1 MDFKTKI
8 VHWNCRG
15 LKPNYNEILLLLSLL
30 KPSVFCL
37 QETFLKQE
45 DNINFKGFNLY
56 NYIYTA
62 GQKPSGGS
70 SILVHSSYPQREIKL
85 STDLQAVAV
94 SVSLEKEITICSLYI
109 PPNFTLH
116 PQHLNSLLEQLPSPY
131 LLVGDFNGHNMLW
144 GCSKNNVRGE
154 IIENFIEAN
163 DLCLMNDKSHT
174 YLHPATGTF
183 SSLDLSLCHPSLIL
197 DFDWYVCD
205 DQHGSDHFPVV
216 IEDINPSTEDHNP
229 KWKLNKANWEQFHL
243 LCEQDLSMDNF
254 NNSSDLVTD
263 FTSSLM
269 KISDKCIPKTSTNPK
284 KSNPWYNNDC
294 KNAVRQRK
302 QALSKFCKY
311 PTGANL
317 KNVKIQRAK
326 ARRTI
331 KLAKRNTWKSYVS
344 KLNHKTPIK
353 KVWDMIRKISGKS
366 KAPSYTHLNTCRET
380 KATSKEDIANTLG
393 ETFLKNSSSQNYSEK
408 FKHIKMQQEKNNINF
423 KSLNNEE
430 YNYPFNLLELIDA
443 IQKSND
449 TATGPD
455 EVHYQM
461 LKHLP
466 NNALSTI
473 LHIFNDIW
481 ATGVFPES
489 WRLATIIPIPKPGKD
504 HEEPSNYRPI
514 ALTSCLCK
522 TLERMINKRLVWYL
536 ESNDLISPIQS
547 GFRSGRSTN
556 DHLIRLE
563 TFIRDAFVNREHVV
577 SVFFDLEKAYDT
589 TWRYGILKDLHDL
602 GLRGRL
608 PVFIRSFLED
618 RTMQVR
624 VGSTLSDFY
633 DQEQGVPQGS
643 ILSTTL
649 FNIKINNI
657 VKCLD
662 SKTDGSLYV
671 DDFGICY
678 RSKNMRT
685 IERKLQQC
693 INRIEDWATSNG
705 FKFSKSKTQCVH
717 FCKLRKVHNDPVL
730 YLYGSPIPVVEESK
744 FLGVIFDRKLSFIPH
759 IRYLKAKCLRALNL
773 LKVLSHTSWGADRFT
788 LLHLYRSLVRSKL
801 DYGSI
806 VYGSARKSYLQ
817 ILDTVHHQGL
827 RLALGAF
834 RTSPVTSLYVEADEP
849 SLTLRRE
856 KLSLQYATR
865 LAANPSNPAFK
876 VTFSPQ
882 FSEIYERKPT
892 AIRPFGLRVLP
903 LLDSTNIN
911 PTNIEKHFVTEIPS
925 WCMKKP
931 NILFDLHTS
940 KKSFSDS
947 LIMKQ
952 NFHILQSRYTEYQHI
967 YTDGS
972 KDGEKVGCA
981 FLYGNHFSSLRI
993 PDGSSVFTA
1002 EAKAIDLALDFIDS
1016 CFLHDKFL
1024 IFSDSLSVLKALNHT
1039 SSKNSQIQ
1047 KLLEKHHKI
1056 ANTKEILFCWLPS
1069 HVGIIGNEIADRKA
1083 KDSLHLNMST
1093 FEIPFNNFKPLIN
1106 KYILS
1111 EWQKSWDTATFNK
1124 LHAIKPVVGNNNSA
1138 IRNVRREDVV
1148 ITRLRIG
1155 HTRFTHSYILNR
1167 EEQPFCIAC
1176 NQHITVKHILID
1188 CIDFL
1193 QDRNKYFQV
1202 CDLRQLFQDVPVDN
1216 ILSFLKYTNLFNK
1229 I

>member
-45 DNINFKGFNLY
+45 DNIIFKGFNLY

-116 PQHLNSLLEQLPSPY
+116 SQHLNSLLEQLPSPY

-174 YLHPATGTF
+174 YLHPATGIF

-216 IEDINPSTEDHNP
+216 IESINPSLEDHNP

-269 KISDKCIPKTSTNPK
+269 KISDECIPKTSTNPK

-331 KLAKRNTWKSYVS
+331 KSAKRNTWKSYVS

-353 KVWDMIRKISGKS
+353 KVWDLIRKISGKS

-430 YNYPFNLLELIDA
+430 YNNPFNLLELIDA
-443 IQKSND
+443 IQKSKD

-481 ATGVFPES
+481 ASGVFPES

-717 FCKLRKVHNDPVL
+717 FCKFRKVHNDPVL

-865 LAANPSNPAFK
+865 LAANQSNPAFK

-882 FSEIYERKPT
+882 FSEMYECKPT

-911 PTNIEKHFVTEIPS
+911 PNNIEKHFVTEIPS

-931 NILFDLHTS
+931 DILFDLHTS
-940 KKSFSDS
+940 KKSASDS

-1093 FEIPFNNFKPLIN
+1093 FEIPFNSFKPLIN

-1124 LHAIKPVVGNNNSA
+1124 LYAIKPVVGNNSSA

-1176 NQHITVKHILID
+1176 NQHITVKHILTD

-1202 CDLRQLFQDVPVDN
+1202 RDLRQLFQDVPVDN
-1216 ILSFLKYTNLFNK
+1216 ILSFLKDTNLFNK